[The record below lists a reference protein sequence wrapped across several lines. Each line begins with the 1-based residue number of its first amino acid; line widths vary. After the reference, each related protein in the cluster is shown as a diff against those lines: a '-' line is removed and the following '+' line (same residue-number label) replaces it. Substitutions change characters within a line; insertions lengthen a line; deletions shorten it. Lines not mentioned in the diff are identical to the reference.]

1 MALSKSA
8 ESELKTEGYS
18 QSNAMVVQRHREIM
32 ETADGKACFKINLQ
46 MKAALKALSLLAAGG
61 KGGAR
66 YWSKSAMACLT

>member
-1 MALSKSA
+1 
-8 ESELKTEGYS
+8 
-18 QSNAMVVQRHREIM
+18 MVVQRHREIT
-32 ETADGKACFKINLQ
+32 ETADGKACFKINLR